1 MTREGAIPHL
11 PVVTDAGMIL
21 APVKLQPNDAGKV
34 RMSKNGTDMGR
45 YPAPMRRNGR
55 LVFALPGGGEVLG

>member
-21 APVKLQPNDAGKV
+21 APVKLVLDSPIYLKANAIKPD
-34 RMSKNGTDMGR
+34 
-45 YPAPMRRNGR
+45 PMRRNGR

>member
-11 PVVTDAGMIL
+11 LVVTDAGTLL

-34 RMSKNGTDMGR
+34 RMSKNGNGLAR